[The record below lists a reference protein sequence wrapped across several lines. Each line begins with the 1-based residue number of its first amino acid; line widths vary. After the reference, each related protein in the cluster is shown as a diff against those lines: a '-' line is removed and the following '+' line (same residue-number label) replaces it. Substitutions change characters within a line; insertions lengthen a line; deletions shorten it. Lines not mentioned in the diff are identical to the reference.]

1 MEIFSISGRQG
12 AVRTDILPQESSS
25 AAKVSPA
32 TPSKSGES
40 PSPEESAIPTEEI
53 VAQLQDYIDRMNVSI
68 AFAPYGRNK
77 ERMSIAVIDKDTGK
91 TIREI
96 PAEELQRLYVKMQE
110 VAGMIFSETV

>member
-12 AVRTDILPQESSS
+12 AVRTDALPQESTP
-25 AAKVSPA
+25 AAKVSLGTPA
-32 TPSKSGES
+32 KSGE
-40 PSPEESAIPTEEI
+40 PASPEESTIATEKI

-68 AFAPYGRNK
+68 AFTPYGRDN
-77 ERMSIAVIDKDTGK
+77 ERMSIAVIDKDTGQ

>member
-12 AVRTDILPQESSS
+12 AVRTDTLPQESTP
-25 AAKVSPA
+25 AAKVSPG
-32 TPSKSGES
+32 TPAKSGE
-40 PSPEESAIPTEEI
+40 PASPEESTIATEKI

-68 AFAPYGRNK
+68 AFTPYGRNN
-77 ERMSIAVIDKDTGK
+77 ERMSIAVIDKDTGQ